1 MIDLL
6 DLRNAIKTEADRL
19 GFNHI
24 GIAPALPVPHIQ
36 AYLEWVT
43 AGRHGRMDYLAR
55 EDTLAKRADPRL
67 ILEGCQRVICL
78 AMPYMRP
85 QTDLES
91 VPPGQGRISNYAAT
105 QDYHQVIWAKLS
117 QLEAFIQANTPEEA
131 QIKSYV
137 DTGPILERSYAA
149 AAGIGIAGKNS
160 CLLIQGTGSYFF
172 LAEILTD
179 LELPVDKPFTRD
191 LCGTCRRCI
200 DACPTGCIRD
210 DHTIDARRCISYLTI
225 ENKAEI
231 PDNLKG
237 QVGRSPITSR
247 GRSVIGSLV
256 VTFAKSSAPIT
267 LGRRNKTWSW
277 EKGYCRNTLTCW
289 DYFPSMKNP
298 LQPNSARPRFP
309 APNGVGSCGTQPSSW
324 ATSVSIKH
332 CLFCNKPLKE
342 KKIPLSRM
350 PVGGQSNPLRLLNK
364 SAQFSD

>member
-1 MIDLL
+1 MLNL
-6 DLRNAIKTEADRL
+6 EELYKGIKTEAARL
-19 GFNHI
+19 GFNHM
-24 GIAPALPVPHIQ
+24 GVAPIHPVPHYQEFIN
-36 AYLEWVT
+36 WVE
-43 AGRHGRMDYLAR
+43 AGHHAGMTYLAR
-55 EDTLAKRADPRL
+55 QDTLKKRADPRQ
-67 ILEGCQRVICL
+67 ILEGCQRIICL
-78 AMPYMRP
+78 AMPYKPP
-85 QTDLES
+85 QAPLDEC
-91 VPPGQGRISNYAAT
+91 PPGRGRISNYAAT

-237 QVGRSPITSR
+237 QVGDWLFGCDVCQIVCPHNAWTPEQNIVLNERLLPEHIDLLGLLSFDEKS
-247 GRSVIGSLV
+247 
-256 VTFAKSSAPIT
+256 FAAKFGQT
-267 LGRRNKTWSW
+267 
-277 EKGYCRNTLTCW
+277 
-289 DYFPSMKNP
+289 
-298 LQPNSARPRFP
+298 
-309 APNGVGSCGTQPSSW
+309 
-324 ATSVSIKH
+324 
-332 CLFCNKPLKE
+332 
-342 KKIPLSRM
+342 PLSRAKRRGLLRNAAVILGNQRVNQAL
-350 PVGGQSNPLRLLNK
+350 PVLQQALEREEDPAIQDACRWAIQSIK
-364 SAQFSD
+364 SVE

>member
-1 MIDLL
+1 MIDLI
-6 DLRNAIKTEADRL
+6 DLRSAIKTEADRL
-19 GFNHI
+19 GFNHM

-117 QLEAFIQANTPEEA
+117 QLEAFIQANTPEEV
-131 QIKSYV
+131 QLKSYV

-237 QVGRSPITSR
+237 QVGDWLFGCDVCQIVCPHNAWTPEQNMELGERLLPEHIDLLGLLSFDEKS
-247 GRSVIGSLV
+247 
-256 VTFAKSSAPIT
+256 FAAKFGQT
-267 LGRRNKTWSW
+267 
-277 EKGYCRNTLTCW
+277 
-289 DYFPSMKNP
+289 
-298 LQPNSARPRFP
+298 
-309 APNGVGSCGTQPSSW
+309 
-324 ATSVSIKH
+324 
-332 CLFCNKPLKE
+332 
-342 KKIPLSRM
+342 PLSRAKRRGLLRNAAVILGNQRVNQAL
-350 PVGGQSNPLRLLNK
+350 PVLQQALEREEDPAIQDACRWAIQSIK
-364 SAQFSD
+364 AVE